1 LKYRF
6 NIRFGGIDFSLAP
19 FPEDSI
25 SIGTAME
32 KMGVPMVGMHGSLAA
47 AAFLASTLDQC
58 EIPRVG
64 FTGLMFPVLEDT
76 TLAKNTTDGVL
87 TVKDLLMY
95 SAVCGSG
102 LDTVPLPGDVSPDQ
116 IAAVL
121 LDIAALSLRLNKPLT
136 ARLLP
141 IPGKSAGEMT
151 DFDFD
156 YFVNGRIMALEA
168 QPLKKLFA
176 ANEIFNVRA
185 RAELK

>member
-1 LKYRF
+1 
-6 NIRFGGIDFSLAP
+6 
-19 FPEDSI
+19 
-25 SIGTAME
+25 
-32 KMGVPMVGMHGSLAA
+32 
-47 AAFLASTLDQC
+47 
-58 EIPRVG
+58 
-64 FTGLMFPVLEDT
+64 
-76 TLAKNTTDGVL
+76 
-87 TVKDLLMY
+87 
-95 SAVCGSG
+95 
-102 LDTVPLPGDVSPDQ
+102 VPLPGDVSPDQ